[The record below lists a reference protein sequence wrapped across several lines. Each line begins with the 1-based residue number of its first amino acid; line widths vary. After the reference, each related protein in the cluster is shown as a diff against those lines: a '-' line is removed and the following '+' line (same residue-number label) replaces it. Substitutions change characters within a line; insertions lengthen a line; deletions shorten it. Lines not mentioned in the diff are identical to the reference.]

1 MSCLLCLDALLF
13 SVSILQ
19 DSVNSRIPSLNFSN
33 MRMKVTDIYTKK
45 EPDRKHDIPNFNRES
60 GLLMEKIKTETPN
73 MKGDKKSGIRIKN
86 ATKSTPGNV
95 KTKYTVPQPFAL
107 ATERRAQSVTR
118 PTGTETDAVTPG
130 RKSYHITSNLN
141 TQPSLKQTEQVS
153 PSLLRKPLQ
162 PYYKK
167 QSDEDDSSFVPSSTV
182 SPRTITPRVT
192 VASAPLFRSITR
204 AERRKEFYTKLEEKH
219 HALEVEKIQYEERTK
234 EEKEAA
240 VKQLRKS
247 LVFKA
252 NPMPSFY
259 HDGPPPKYELKKPPP
274 TRAKSPNLSRRK
286 SCSDAAPVT
295 GFDRS
300 DEFRLYLLDDGDDD
314 GLHRPNS
321 PANAIATG
329 LWHIASRASTI
340 TQCNA
345 EGLLL
350 K

>member
-1 MSCLLCLDALLF
+1 
-13 SVSILQ
+13 
-19 DSVNSRIPSLNFSN
+19 
-33 MRMKVTDIYTKK
+33 MRMKVTDIFTKK
-45 EPDRKHDIPNFNRES
+45 EPDGKHDILTINRET
-60 GLLMEKIKTETPN
+60 GLLMEKVKSETQN
-73 MKGDKKSGIRIKN
+73 MKGDCKKSGICIKH
-86 ATKSTPGNV
+86 AKKSTPGNV

-118 PTGTETDAVTPG
+118 PTGTETDAGTPG
-130 RKSYHITSNLN
+130 RKSYHFTSNLN
-141 TQPSLKQTEQVS
+141 TQPSLKQTEQVL
-153 PSLLRKPLQ
+153 PLLLRKPLQ

-167 QSDEDDSSFVPSSTV
+167 QSDEDDSCFVPSFTTA
-182 SPRTITPRVT
+182 SPRAITPRVT
-192 VASAPLFRSITR
+192 IASAPAFRSITR

-286 SCSDAAPVT
+286 SCSDAAPVNKERR
-295 GFDRS
+295 DRRRENRYNLV
-300 DEFRLYLLDDGDDD
+300 D
-314 GLHRPNS
+314 
-321 PANAIATG
+321 
-329 LWHIASRASTI
+329 
-340 TQCNA
+340 
-345 EGLLL
+345 
-350 K
+350 